1 MPAFN
6 GTGPM
11 GYGPM
16 TGGRRGRCVGDVPAG
31 APFEGAASGNWNG
44 RGRSG
49 GYGRRN
55 RFYATGLTAWQRT
68 AQTDAILVQPAAAQA
83 DPVARIESALA
94 EVLARLER
102 LETAGRG

>member
-1 MPAFN
+1 MPAFD

-11 GYGPM
+11 GFGPM
-16 TGGRRGRCVGDVPAG
+16 TGGRRGRCVGDVPAD
-31 APFEGAASGNWNG
+31 APFKGAGNGKGIG
-44 RGRSG
+44 RGRGG

-55 RFYATGLTAWQRT
+55 QFYATGLTGWQR
-68 AQTDAILVQPAAAQA
+68 APQMDADSVQPAEAPA

-94 EVLARLER
+94 DVLARLER